1 MGNPPESR
9 SSGHQPEPMRVLTLD
24 SIQTLACGGV
34 LLLVGYAVRRR
45 VPLLT
50 RFSIPAPVIGGLL
63 VALAMLACR
72 HWGLSPVRFDSTLEQ
87 PLMIAFFTGIGFNA
101 SAALLKVGGRQIL
114 LFLGLASVLA
124 VVQNLLG
131 IGVARAFGLPPL
143 FGVVTG
149 SATLAGGPATGLAFA
164 PLFAQAGVH
173 GARSVALANAMAGI
187 VCGSILGSPLAAL
200 LIERLGLYPASTPP
214 AGADAL
220 LPATTEARP
229 DHALDPAYRALKSLA
244 FMLLAMGIGTWISAG
259 LGMLGWTL
267 PGYIGAMLAGAAIR
281 NLDDRL
287 GWFGLSAR
295 SMELIGTTSLSLFLV
310 VALMDLHLWDLA
322 GLALPLLAN
331 LALQSV
337 LVLAFCCWPLLRLMG
352 RDYDAAVM
360 ASGFTG
366 FMLGTT
372 ANAMACMSS
381 LTERFG
387 PAPRAFLV
395 APVVGAFLID
405 FSNAIVITVFVNA
418 WS

>member
-1 MGNPPESR
+1 M
-9 SSGHQPEPMRVLTLD
+9 LTLD
-24 SIQTLACGGV
+24 SIQTLACGG
-34 LLLVGYAVRRR
+34 LFLLVGYAVRRR
-45 VPLLT
+45 VPVLM

-63 VALAMLACR
+63 VALFMLACR
-72 HWGLSPVRFDSTLEQ
+72 HWGVTPLRFDTALEQ
-87 PLMIAFFTGIGFNA
+87 PLMVAFFTGIGFNA
-101 SAALLKVGGRQIL
+101 SAALLKVGGRQIV
-114 LFLGLASVLA
+114 LFLGLASALA

-131 IGVARAFGLPPL
+131 IGIARAFGLPPL

-173 GARSVALANAMAGI
+173 GAQSVALANAMAGI

-200 LIERLGLYPASTPP
+200 LIERLGLYPASAKPADDVPAPPP
-214 AGADAL
+214 AAAVDRTA
-220 LPATTEARP
+220 
-229 DHALDPAYRALKSLA
+229 DPAYAGLRSLV
-244 FMLLAMGIGTWISAG
+244 FILLAMGIGAWIGQG
-259 LGMLGWTL
+259 LGELGLTL
-267 PGYIGAMLAGAAIR
+267 PAYIGAMLVGATVR
-281 NLDDRL
+281 NIDDRT
-287 GWFGLSAR
+287 GWLQLSVR
-295 SMELIGTTSLSLFLV
+295 HMELIGNTSLSLFLV
-310 VALMDLHLWDLA
+310 VALMNLHLWDLA

-331 LALQSV
+331 LAVQSA

-372 ANAMACMSS
+372 ANAVAGMSS

-405 FSNAIVITVFVNA
+405 FTNAIVITTFVNV
-418 WS
+418 WK

>member
-1 MGNPPESR
+1 
-9 SSGHQPEPMRVLTLD
+9 VLTLD
-24 SIQTLACGGV
+24 SIQTLACGG
-34 LLLVGYAVRRR
+34 LFLLVGYAVRRR
-45 VPLLT
+45 VPVLM

-63 VALAMLACR
+63 VALFMLACR
-72 HWGLSPVRFDSTLEQ
+72 HWGVTPLRFDTALEQ
-87 PLMIAFFTGIGFNA
+87 PLMVAFFTGIGFNA
-101 SAALLKVGGRQIL
+101 SAALLKVGGRQIV
-114 LFLGLASVLA
+114 LFLGLASALA

-131 IGVARAFGLPPL
+131 IGIARAFGLPPL

-173 GARSVALANAMAGI
+173 GAQSVALANAMAGI

-200 LIERLGLYPASTPP
+200 LIERLGLYPASAKPADDVPAPPP
-214 AGADAL
+214 AAAVDRTA
-220 LPATTEARP
+220 
-229 DHALDPAYRALKSLA
+229 DPAYAGLRSLV
-244 FMLLAMGIGTWISAG
+244 FILLAMGIGAWIGQG
-259 LGMLGWTL
+259 LGELGLTL
-267 PGYIGAMLAGAAIR
+267 PAYIGAMLVGAAVR
-281 NLDDRL
+281 NIDDRT
-287 GWFGLSAR
+287 GWFRLSVR
-295 SMELIGTTSLSLFLV
+295 HMELIGNTSLSLFLV
-310 VALMDLHLWDLA
+310 VALMNLHLWDLA

-331 LALQSV
+331 LAVQSV

-372 ANAMACMSS
+372 ANAVAGMSA

-405 FSNAIVITVFVNA
+405 FTNAIVITTFVNV
-418 WS
+418 WR